1 VNSRTDRE
9 LLREY
14 VEQDAQ
20 EAFAEI
26 VGRYID
32 FVYSVAIRMVMN
44 RQHAEDVTQAVF
56 VVLACQARQ
65 LVERPVL
72 SGWLHRTTQNLAA
85 KIVRTEVRRRAREQE
100 AATMQLDTPESEPD
114 WEHIAP
120 FLDDAISD
128 LSDAD
133 RDALTLRFFERR
145 TARELGERLGLSEE
159 AAQKRVTRALERLRG
174 VFAKRGPI
182 ISSTALAGAISL
194 QAVQAAPFGLAA
206 TVIASTCAA
215 ATTGIS
221 TLGILKL
228 MASTKLKVSL
238 ASLVAAGMAGTL
250 VLQHQTNDR
259 LQSQLASLQSQLAE
273 AKSAPP
279 PAAMQGDT
287 DELARLRAEHSEL
300 LRLRAEAGRL
310 LQNQVE
316 VTRLE
321 SENARLRASQQSNRE
336 AQPEQG
342 DQTAEVFKTI
352 ANARMNYV
360 TGWFYAFI
368 SFAQKNGLK
377 IPETFEQA
385 AEFYPEKWASV
396 MSAFDQNKFE
406 IVYRGSLEDIPE
418 TARTIIVREKAPFAN
433 PSKAGYLRTYLFADG
448 HSELHSSPDGNFEA
462 WEKDRLV
469 ATPQP

>member
-1 VNSRTDRE
+1 
-9 LLREY
+9 
-14 VEQDAQ
+14 
-20 EAFAEI
+20 
-26 VGRYID
+26 
-32 FVYSVAIRMVMN
+32 
-44 RQHAEDVTQAVF
+44 
-56 VVLACQARQ
+56 
-65 LVERPVL
+65 
-72 SGWLHRTTQNLAA
+72 
-85 KIVRTEVRRRAREQE
+85 
-100 AATMQLDTPESEPD
+100 MQLDTPESEPD

-128 LSDAD
+128 LSEAD

-174 VFAKRGPI
+174 VFAKRGLI

-194 QAVQAAPFGLAA
+194 QAVQRAPVGLAA

-273 AKSAPP
+273 SKSAPA

-287 DELARLRAEHSEL
+287 DELARLRTEHSEL

-310 LQNQVE
+310 RQNQVE

-321 SENARLRASQQSNRE
+321 AENARLRASQQSNRE

-342 DQTAEVFKTI
+342 DQ
-352 ANARMNYV
+352 
-360 TGWFYAFI
+360 
-368 SFAQKNGLK
+368 
-377 IPETFEQA
+377 A
-385 AEFYPEKWASV
+385 AA
-396 MSAFDQNKFE
+396 
-406 IVYRGSLEDIPE
+406 
-418 TARTIIVREKAPFAN
+418 
-433 PSKAGYLRTYLFADG
+433 
-448 HSELHSSPDGNFEA
+448 
-462 WEKDRLV
+462 
-469 ATPQP
+469 